1 MNYYCHELNG
11 IAAQDANLLQR
22 KILFEKYKP
31 KQLNKQKRKIKPR

>member
-31 KQLNKQKRKIKPR
+31 KQLINKNEK